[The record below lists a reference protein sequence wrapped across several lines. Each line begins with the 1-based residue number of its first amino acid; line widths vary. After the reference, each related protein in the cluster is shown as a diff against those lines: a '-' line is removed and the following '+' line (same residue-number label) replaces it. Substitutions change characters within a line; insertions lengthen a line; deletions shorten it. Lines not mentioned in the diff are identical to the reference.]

1 MNRIKL
7 NFLDKILYGFYFQAG
22 TSFSSTNSLIKTLF
36 MHDKN
41 SNRIIEINSELY
53 NSGCVGLR
61 FRHAIMATFI
71 SNAKNKH
78 KI

>member
-7 NFLDKILYGFYFQAG
+7 NFLDKILYRFYFQAG

-36 MHDKN
+36 MYDRNASH
-41 SNRIIEINSELY
+41 ILAINQELY
-53 NSGCVGLR
+53 NAGCVGLR
-61 FRHAIMATFI
+61 FRHSIMYTFI
-71 SNAKNKH
+71 SNAKNKW